1 MRKRILMLQKKIRKY
16 QSILDKGTNK
26 KGKKIRHK
34 NKLRNRIRGYYRRI
48 SNIVKEL
55 HTKAILYLCR
65 NYKRIM
71 IPQLEIKKIIK
82 NVNKEIKDLSKEL
95 KENLNKERTEEK
107 RNKIRKLK
115 NQRRLKKGYKFSL
128 QMLSHYKFIERLES
142 KAREYGTKIIK
153 VTEEYTTLTCT
164 FCGNIKD
171 DIDKT
176 KRIKKCSKCGYTI
189 NRDINGARNILIKN
203 IKKISKRL

>member
-1 MRKRILMLQKKIRKY
+1 M
-16 QSILDKGTNK
+16 
-26 KGKKIRHK
+26 
-34 NKLRNRIRGYYRRI
+34 
-48 SNIVKEL
+48 
-55 HTKAILYLCR
+55 
-65 NYKRIM
+65 
-71 IPQLEIKKIIK
+71 
-82 NVNKEIKDLSKEL
+82 
-95 KENLNKERTEEK
+95 
-107 RNKIRKLK
+107 K

-153 VTEEYTTLTCT
+153 VSEKYTTLTCT

-171 DIDKT
+171 DIEKT

-203 IKKISKRL
+203 IKK